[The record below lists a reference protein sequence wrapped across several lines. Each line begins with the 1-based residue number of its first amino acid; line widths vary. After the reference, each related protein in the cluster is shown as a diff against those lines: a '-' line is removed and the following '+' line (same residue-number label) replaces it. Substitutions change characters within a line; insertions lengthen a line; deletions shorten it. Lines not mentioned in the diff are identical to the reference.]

1 MAVLSEDIY
10 FYAVNQS
17 VNLLVVRRMVRVN
30 RRLMVCNR
38 RQTGNPAFGDPI
50 RTPSML
56 RFVELLGKVP
66 FEKGG
71 YFMLRFDLCM
81 STWVRISR
89 PRTDPACAAW

>member
-1 MAVLSEDIY
+1 
-10 FYAVNQS
+10 
-17 VNLLVVRRMVRVN
+17 
-30 RRLMVCNR
+30 
-38 RQTGNPAFGDPI
+38 
-50 RTPSML
+50 ML